1 MSFLK
6 RAELGRHI
14 NSFHQSDVIQKY
26 GIIDRITAVGKSHDS
41 PYLRKPNN
49 FNGYK
54 SKELIQHAPSPENT
68 TTSNHDADNPRK
80 LTTTTNKNQHPH
92 TKWSAYSVSSSC
104 YSRAITPK
112 SRYGD
117 DDDGYD
123 DEEDCVPIDD
133 DTQNSTSYIGN
144 GSFTRRPLP
153 PGPLECFDVF
163 SVDALGINEE
173 PLQTSTTL
181 TTKLHMPTALTT
193 DTDAAIRNGNGHDI
207 DDGEHLQLPRRKNNR
222 SLIALHIDL
231 FDKYIPPYDELFEK
245 YLSNRKFDKGNEMVA
260 TTAQT

>member
-26 GIIDRITAVGKSHDS
+26 GIIDRITAVGKSQDS

-54 SKELIQHAPSPENT
+54 SKELIQHAPSPDD
-68 TTSNHDADNPRK
+68 TSAPNHDADNHRNLPA
-80 LTTTTNKNQHPH
+80 TNKHRKPNS
-92 TKWSAYSVSSSC
+92 KWSAYSVSSSC
-104 YSRAITPK
+104 YSRAITP
-112 SRYGD
+112 RYGD

-123 DEEDCVPIDD
+123 DEEDCVLNDD
-133 DTQNSTSYIGN
+133 DTQDPANYNGN
-144 GSFTRRPLP
+144 GSFIRRPLP

-163 SVDALGINEE
+163 SIDALGMNEE
-173 PLQTSTTL
+173 PLRTSTPPV
-181 TTKLHMPTALTT
+181 TKLLAAIATTT
-193 DTDAAIRNGNGHDI
+193 DAGEPIRNGNGHDI
-207 DDGEHLQLPRRKNNR
+207 DDGDQLQLPRRKTNR

-231 FDKYIPPYDELFEK
+231 IDKYIPPYDILFEK
-245 YLSNRKFDKGNEMVA
+245 YLTKRKFDEEHETVA
-260 TTAQT
+260 PTVQT